1 MCPVLFL
8 PSISS
13 QSLPVKHGLF
23 ILARRVAIDA
33 LGTCTSRPPALN
45 NERMAVLIRAPK
57 RVRLSLEI
65 DPKGGSAGVVGG
77 TVRAVDGGVEA
88 AGHRARIKDKGLVED
103 IQTDGRLG

>member
-65 DPKGGSAGVVGG
+65 DPKGCSAGMVRGAVG
-77 TVRAVDGGVEA
+77 TVDGRIGA
-88 AGHRARIKDKGLVED
+88 AGDGASIEEKRLVED
-103 IQTDGRLG
+103 IQAH